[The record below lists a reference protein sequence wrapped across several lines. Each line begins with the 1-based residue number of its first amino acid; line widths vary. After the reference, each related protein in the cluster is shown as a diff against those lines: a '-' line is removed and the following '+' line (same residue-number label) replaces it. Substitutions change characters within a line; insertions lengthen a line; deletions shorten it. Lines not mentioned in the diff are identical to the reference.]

1 MFPFSDSKGRVF
13 WNGFV
18 PAVLFFFS
26 PVYMPAISLPA
37 DSMCRAAEAQ
47 GGTASRVVPSIGKH
61 IPVPGIVNFGEV
73 TPTLYRGGQPSR
85 EGLEALAKM
94 RIDVVVNASGSQ
106 NDTEG
111 KVVNHLGMQYVAIRW
126 HCPFPKDK
134 TFVRFLKLVHDNPGK
149 KIFVH
154 CRLGDDRTGMMIA
167 AYRMAFE
174 GWTAQQ
180 ALKEMHEFG
189 FRGVHHLICPGL
201 APYARSF
208 PERLKR
214 NPAFNELRPQGRAKE
229 MRVRGEDAH

>member
-1 MFPFSDSKGRVF
+1 MRLSPRSFPFTDWKTRLFSEAAVF
-13 WNGFV
+13 PAVIFLLFPHHLPAIAV
-18 PAVLFFFS
+18 PA
-26 PVYMPAISLPA
+26 
-37 DSMCRAAEAQ
+37 EATCLASEVQ
-47 GGTASRVVPSIGKH
+47 GGPASRTEPSLGKH
-61 IPVPGIVNFGEV
+61 IAVPGIVNFGEV

-94 RIDVVVNASGSQ
+94 GIDIVVNASRSRS
-106 NDTEG
+106 DTEG
-111 KVVNHLGMQYVAIRW
+111 KVVTQLGMKYAAIGW

-174 GWTAQQ
+174 GWTAKQ

-189 FRGVHHLICPGL
+189 FRGIHHLICPEL

-208 PERLKR
+208 PERLRK
-214 NPAFNELRPQGRAKE
+214 NPAFRELRLPGPPQK
-229 MRVRGEDAH
+229 D

>member
-1 MFPFSDSKGRVF
+1 MRSSHRLFPFSDSKARVF
-13 WNGFV
+13 WNGVV
-18 PAVLFFFS
+18 PAVVFFFF
-26 PVYMPAISLPA
+26 PVYMPAISVPA

-47 GGTASRVVPSIGKH
+47 GGTASRVVPSIGTH

-85 EGLEALAKM
+85 EGLDALTKM

-111 KVVNHLGMQYVAIRW
+111 KVVNQLGMKYVAIRW
-126 HCPFPKDK
+126 HCPFPKDE
-134 TFVRFLKLVHDNPGK
+134 TFVRFLKVVHDNPGK

-154 CRLGDDRTGMMIA
+154 CRLGYDRTGMMIA
-167 AYRMAFE
+167 AYHMAFE
-174 GWTAQQ
+174 GWTAKQ
-180 ALKEMHEFG
+180 ALREMHEFG

-201 APYARSF
+201 EPYARSF

-214 NPAFNELRPQGRAKE
+214 NPAFKGLGVKSETEASN
-229 MRVRGEDAH
+229 